1 MGLFSKKKSTDD
13 SASSDSNNDQAL
25 ARQDPRTRVQTKSAA
40 SVTTNTAVQSSTI
53 IDSNANTVTY
63 RSTTQT
69 VTHSQKACVTEM
81 ITRRTP
87 SPAELEELMA
97 QLRTGSR
104 AGSSSTSTT
113 TSSSNKRVSP
123 TSLNGV
129 ALRSTTSF
137 KPNAEARRSSTLV
150 KSEQTS
156 VSQKKGRTV
165 TQHVETHRVVLSP
178 SSKTSW
184 PPKTTASTSSAS
196 SSAYKPYVSPFALKP
211 IDSTYVSPYAS
222 KTTTG
227 IGSAFSKPSV
237 VTPSALPKTSGSS
250 SFSSRPTTT
259 SLVLPK
265 HSSASSVMSKPTT
278 SSAVLGTKST
288 LSTPKTTVGKP
299 FISLNPIKGGAL
311 KSSLSTTSTLDAHG
325 EMNPTKSGYGPI
337 PKVKPVPKKKLKPAE
352 VIIFNNERFDN
363 SNEFRSGSAKDVE
376 SLEKTFGTLLKCKVK
391 TVTNPTV
398 NDIRNTVEKLEQKSF
413 EDRSALVL
421 VILSHG
427 QRYETIAAKDGDYKL
442 DDDIIFPILRN
453 QTLTNKPKILFVQ
466 ACKGSRELGKFK
478 TDAIK
483 PHGNPSEILKC
494 YSTYEGYVS
503 YRLDTGTP
511 FIQILCDTLKT
522 KPNVDIEAIMKDVMN
537 LVKSYTQGSQVPS
550 VTSTMTT
557 KYVFGDYV

>member
-1 MGLFSKKKSTDD
+1 MGLFSKKKPSND

-25 ARQDPRTRVQTKSAA
+25 ARQDPRTRVQTRSAA
-40 SVTTNTAVQSSTI
+40 SVTTNTAVQNSTI

-87 SPAELEELMA
+87 SQAELEELMA

-184 PPKTTASTSSAS
+184 PPKTTASTSGAS
-196 SSAYKPYVSPFALKP
+196 TSAYKPYVSPFALKP

-237 VTPSALPKTSGSS
+237 VTSSALPKTSASS
-250 SFSSRPTTT
+250 SFSSKPTTA
-259 SLVLPK
+259 SFVLPK
-265 HSSASSVMSKPTT
+265 PSSASSVLSKST
-278 SSAVLGTKST
+278 SSSSALGTK
-288 LSTPKTTVGKP
+288 LPTPKTTVGKP
-299 FISLNPIKGGAL
+299 FISLNPTKA
-311 KSSLSTTSTLDAHG
+311 KATTSTLDAHG
-325 EMNPTKSGYGPI
+325 ELNPTKSGYGPI

-391 TVTNPTV
+391 TMTNPTV
-398 NDIRNTVEKLEQKSF
+398 NDIRSTVEKLEQKNF

-453 QTLTNKPKILFVQ
+453 QTLANKPKILFVQ

-511 FIQILCDTLKT
+511 FIQTLCDTLKA
-522 KPNVDIEAIMKDVMN
+522 KPNVDIETIMKDVMN
-537 LVKSYTQGSQVPS
+537 LVKSYTQDSQVPS

-557 KYVFGDYV
+557 KYVFGDYL